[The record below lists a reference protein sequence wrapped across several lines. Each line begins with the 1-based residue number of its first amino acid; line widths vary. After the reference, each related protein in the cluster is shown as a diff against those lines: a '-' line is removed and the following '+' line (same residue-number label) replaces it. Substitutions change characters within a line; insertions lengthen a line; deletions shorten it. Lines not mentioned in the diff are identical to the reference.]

1 MEHGIGDPPQ
11 EEATTKLET
20 ACGCKASQGARSS
33 GSWSKLLLGSP
44 GQSEFELDLRAV
56 QGLALNLSRDAV
68 SDETSGSVMRFQTFL
83 FLFGH
88 GRAHARLARNT
99 RPSRP
104 QKRI

>member
-1 MEHGIGDPPQ
+1 M
-11 EEATTKLET
+11 ALET
-20 ACGCKASQGARSS
+20 PHKKKQPQSSKQPAAAKLLKVQGAPVRGANCFSAHR
-33 GSWSKLLLGSP
+33 GK
-44 GQSEFELDLRAV
+44 SEFELDLRAV
-56 QGLALNLSRDAV
+56 QGPALNLSRDAV

-99 RPSRP
+99 RPSLP